1 MTKKRN
7 MKFDLFQKH
16 VGEARSKMKANEFCD
31 VTLVSNDNCKF
42 EAHKE
47 ILSSS
52 SDVFKNLLVNERHQN
67 PLIFMS
73 GVKGAV
79 LQAVLDFINSGE
91 AHVEEVDMKAFIKL
105 STEVEVFGLN
115 MEVLDKEGHVQRQTC
130 KHWKKGFC
138 KRKENC
144 LYEHI

>member
-1 MTKKRN
+1 MRQIGSISVRRIMTEKRN
-7 MKFDLFQKH
+7 IKFDLFQKP
-16 VGEARSKMKANEFCD
+16 VSEARSKMKANEFCD

-42 EAHKE
+42 EAHKV

-52 SDVFKNLLVNERHQN
+52 SEVFKNILINERHQN

-79 LQAVLDFINSGE
+79 LQAVLDFIYSGE
-91 AHVEEVDMKAFIKL
+91 AHVEEKNMKAFIKL

-115 MEVLDKEGHVQRQTC
+115 MEGLDKEGHVERQT
-130 KHWKKGFC
+130 
-138 KRKENC
+138 
-144 LYEHI
+144 